1 VFPTRYKFGMKDV
14 VDLVAFEDVRDE
26 LIMRACEQRIADK
39 MDGAHF
45 IGSGI
50 LSDVYYDDDED
61 VLIVELE

>member
-1 VFPTRYKFGMKDV
+1 MFPTRYKFGMKDV

-26 LIMRACEQRIADK
+26 LIMRAFEQRSADQ

-45 IGSGI
+45 RGSGI